1 MGVLII
7 EVAAIAISV
16 TLNAAAF
23 HLQNLKLYPNPF
35 NQSYAIES
43 ITPILLEIYDIT
55 GRMMISQNLGM
66 GHHEID
72 ASG

>member
-23 HLQNLKLYPNPF
+23 HLQNLKLYSNPF
-35 NQSYAIES
+35 NQSYTIES
-43 ITPILLEIYDIT
+43 ITPVLLEENRELRIENKLLLK
-55 GRMMISQNLGM
+55 SS
-66 GHHEID
+66 D
-72 ASG
+72 A